1 MRLLARK
8 RLATLLVATV
18 LAAVVAAVAEEVA
31 VPPPPAAAD
40 NQSPSYQ
47 SCPGQT
53 RGSPGQTRGSIV
65 SRVFG
70 SNDCSNLEIHYRI
83 ISTYED
89 DDTICTPFLC
99 LGIHVSYC
107 DRPSVNGTCPPSPS
121 WSGGPWR
128 LRSSQVSGGPYSHYS
143 NATFIMGCAGSKHRH
158 RNTCHRHP
166 LTPAAAAAA
175 NSFFQW
181 CGTWE
186 PHSGLA
192 APSGPVSGGNPNP
205 PTPAHI
211 SVDLGPCSPAT
222 PTTTRRPSSTTTTTT
237 TVPGTLPELSVA
249 DETVDEGDGAADF
262 TITLSSA
269 ATSAVTV
276 VVATSD
282 GTATAGSD
290 YASVAT
296 RTVTIPASRT
306 TAIVSVTVTD
316 DTADEPDEDFEMR
329 LSSPSSNAN
338 LAATAAATATI
349 RDDDEAAPVVATNVM
364 FDCAVSGG
372 VFTLNASW
380 DPPVGGAS
388 GYQVQMG
395 SNPVA
400 WHFTG
405 ELFFASQTV
414 TTMTATAPAA
424 GTYYAVILPFGVGGS
439 SGVRVQVSTQC
450 DLSPEVYLAGP
461 SAVAEGNAL
470 QFEVRLRRA
479 SAEDVTVTVSTAADP
494 GATHRADATGARRD
508 YLPKSSH
515 QVVITAG
522 LLSKTVRV
530 FTIADTADEPDE
542 TLLFGIDS
550 VTSSVGGV
558 VGSPDTAV
566 GTIVDNDN
574 PPEVSIVDASASE
587 SGPVTFNVT
596 LSAASR
602 KTVTVTASTAASSP
616 VSAAGTNRCVAV
628 DGSDDYQSGSTLVVF
643 AANTTTE
650 LVSVV
655 VCDDA
660 AAETNETFAVAL
672 TGAVNATI
680 SPSGVAVGTIRDND
694 AAATLPIYVPP
705 PPAPECPTGWHEHGF
720 DCEPDHTVPIV
731 CGTSAHEYQIHDIN
745 DPTGHRSLTHP
756 ACVAVPDVCSTGF
769 HDHAGTCVRTHE
781 DPPLPCYSNRQ
792 LAWQNTIHGTSEV
805 LACPDPAVDAALLVN
820 TAGKSITLSFSVDV
834 TSGHVAPA
842 RTFRI
847 TAVDGTAVNS
857 THYTMTT
864 PATATFDATT
874 QTYTVSISTIARQ
887 DHGTDQRRFT
897 VTIVDTHPLRGHVSV
912 TVTAAINPPAIPRQ

>member
-1 MRLLARK
+1 MGRPTIRRVSA
-8 RLATLLVATV
+8 LVAVAV
-18 LAAVVAAVAEEVA
+18 LAAVMASVTEPE
-31 VPPPPAAAD
+31 PPPAAAH
-40 NQSPSYQ
+40 NEPSSALQ
-47 SCPGQT
+47 QLCNAPGWVEDSFGSRDCYVLDRWHYLNTSNWQ
-53 RGSPGQTRGSIV
+53 RPVSPGPGAT
-65 SRVFG
+65 
-70 SNDCSNLEIHYRI
+70 
-83 ISTYED
+83 
-89 DDTICTPFLC
+89 
-99 LGIHVSYC
+99 C
-107 DRPSVNGTCPPSPS
+107 DPYTGQCFQRTTTGPCDQPSQSARCKSPAGTN
-121 WSGGPWR
+121 WSHR
-128 LRSSQVSGGPYSHYS
+128 RTNSLGPYAHYNPSKVTFGCGSSH
-143 NATFIMGCAGSKHRH
+143 HRH

-175 NSFFQW
+175 NYFFPSN

-186 PHSGLA
+186 PHHTISYS
-192 APSGPVSGGNPNP
+192 SGPVKGGNPNP

-211 SVDLGPCSPAT
+211 SVYLGPACGVT

-237 TVPGTLPELSVA
+237 TTTVPGTLPEVTVSGQV
-249 DETVDEGDGAADF
+249 VDEGDGAADF

>member
-1 MRLLARK
+1 MGRPTIRRVSA
-8 RLATLLVATV
+8 LVAVAV
-18 LAAVVAAVAEEVA
+18 LAAVMASVTEPE
-31 VPPPPAAAD
+31 PPPAAAH
-40 NQSPSYQ
+40 NEPSNPQ
-47 SCPGQT
+47 QLCNAPGWVEDSFGSRDCYVLDRWHYLNTSDWQRLT
-53 RGSPGQTRGSIV
+53 SPGPGAT
-65 SRVFG
+65 
-70 SNDCSNLEIHYRI
+70 
-83 ISTYED
+83 
-89 DDTICTPFLC
+89 
-99 LGIHVSYC
+99 C
-107 DRPSVNGTCPPSPS
+107 DPYTGQCFQRTTTGPCDQPSQSARCKSPAGTN
-121 WSGGPWR
+121 WKHR
-128 LRSSQVSGGPYSHYS
+128 RNNSSGPYAHYNPS
-143 NATFIMGCAGSKHRH
+143 KVTFGCGSGKHRH

-166 LTPAAAAAA
+166 LTPAAAVAA
-175 NSFFQW
+175 NYLFPLN

-192 APSGPVSGGNPNP
+192 APSGPVKGGNPNP

-211 SVDLGPCSPAT
+211 SVYLGPACGVT
-222 PTTTRRPSSTTTTTT
+222 PTTTRRPTSTTTTTTTT
-237 TVPGTLPELSVA
+237 TVPGTLPEVTVSGQV
-249 DETVDEGDGAADF
+249 VDEGDGAADF

-522 LLSKTVRV
+522 LLSETVRV

-643 AANTTTE
+643 AANTATE
-650 LVSVV
+650 SVSVA

-660 AAETNETFAVAL
+660 AAETDETFAVAL

-731 CGTSAHEYQIHDIN
+731 CGTSAHAYQIHDIN

-781 DPPLPCYSNRQ
+781 DPPLPCYSNRR
-792 LAWQNTIHGTSEV
+792 LAWQDTIHGTSEV

-864 PATATFDATT
+864 PVTAMFDATT